1 MISWKEPTRCG
12 GTKLKQLKTNY
23 MEKAIFV
30 NNDSSLNTMND
41 LLNDGWQTKFV
52 VPQTVS
58 TTGAVTNYERG
69 KIFVVLEK

>member
-1 MISWKEPTRCG
+1 
-12 GTKLKQLKTNY
+12 